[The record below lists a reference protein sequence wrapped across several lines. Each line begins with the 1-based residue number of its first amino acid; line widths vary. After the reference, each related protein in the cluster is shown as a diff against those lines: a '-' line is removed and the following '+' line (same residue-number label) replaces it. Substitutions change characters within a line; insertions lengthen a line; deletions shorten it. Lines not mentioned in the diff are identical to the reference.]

1 MIHHSP
7 ANRYIDREKSWLA
20 FNARVLQ
27 EAADETVPLLDRL
40 RFLGIFSNN
49 FDEFFR
55 VRYAA
60 IRRLSL
66 EGITS
71 EELPSSYS
79 ASELLGEITEIVIEQ
94 QSESLRI
101 LSNIE
106 KELEKENI
114 FMLNETQMNREQE
127 LFVKDF
133 FIQKV
138 GPELVTIILND
149 LEEFPILK
157 DTAGYLAVKMVM
169 KTKLPDA
176 DGFINPQK
184 IRYALLEMP
193 RTIGRF
199 IILPSSSEKQ
209 YIIMLDDVI
218 RFNLDSVF
226 NIFKYESIS
235 AHMIKIT
242 RDAQLE
248 LDSDQ
253 SKSLMEKISVGVK
266 DRRIGEPVRFVYDVA
281 IGADTLEYFI
291 THLKIDTTDSIIPGG
306 RYHNR
311 RDYMDFPTLGR
322 NDLVYQRNAPLPVN
336 GLSLEGSI
344 LQKIKKKDYMVYAPY
359 QSYSYVIKFL
369 REAALDP
376 KVVAIKVTLYRLARN
391 SQIISSLINAAKNG
405 KKVTVQIELQAR
417 FDEAS
422 NITYAEQMQTEG
434 INLIFGVKG
443 LKVHSKICLVERMEG
458 GKLKRYGFVST
469 GNLNESTAKV
479 YTDITVF
486 TAHPQIMKEV
496 GRIFD
501 FFDVNYRVHRYKH
514 LIVSPHYTRNKFNKL
529 IDREILNA
537 IAGKEAYIKLKMN
550 SLTDYRMIDKLYEAS
565 REGVK
570 VQLVIRGM
578 CCLIP
583 GVPGM
588 SENIEAISIVDNYL
602 EHPRIYI
609 FSNNGDPDIYISS
622 ADFMTRN
629 LDSRVEVSCPIY
641 DEEIKKELLDTF
653 EIGWK
658 GNVKAR
664 LHSENLENK
673 YRKRSNAKPFRAQL
687 ETYKYFRDKLEVIY
701 ETVEPEKSSS
711 ETQHTEDT
719 TAAED
724 TESTILY
731 DTSSESDL

>member
-7 ANRYIDREKSWLA
+7 VNRYIDREKSWLA

-27 EAADETVPLLDRL
+27 EAGDDKVPLLDRL

-60 IRRLSL
+60 IRRLKL
-66 EGITS
+66 EGQTGEKILGGIT
-71 EELPSSYS
+71 
-79 ASELLGEITEIVIEQ
+79 AQKLLTEITDIVIEQ

-101 LSNIE
+101 LSVIE

-114 FMLNETQMNREQE
+114 FMVNETQLTKEQE
-127 LFVKDF
+127 IYVKDF

-138 GPELVTIILND
+138 SPELVTIILND
-149 LEEFPILK
+149 LDEFPLLK
-157 DTAGYLAVKMVM
+157 DTSGYLAVKLV
-169 KTKLPDA
+169 
-176 DGFINPQK
+176 ISQK
-184 IRYALLEMP
+184 GASDIDEAGGEVRYAVIEIP
-193 RTIGRF
+193 KTINRF
-199 IILPSSSEKQ
+199 VILPSNTEKQ

-218 RFNLDSVF
+218 RLNLHSIF

-248 LDSDQ
+248 IDSDQ
-253 SKSLMEKISVGVK
+253 SKSLMEKISTSVK
-266 DRRIGEPVRFVYDVA
+266 ERRIGEPVRFVYDQA
-281 IGADTLEYFI
+281 IGKDTLEFFL
-291 THLKIDTTDSIIPGG
+291 TRMEIDSSDSIIPGG

-311 RDYMDFPTLGR
+311 RDYMSFPNLGR
-322 NDLVYQRNAPLPVN
+322 QDLVYRQNVPLPVP

-344 LQKIKKKDYMVYAPY
+344 LHKIRQKDYLLNAPY
-359 QSYSYVIKFL
+359 QSFSYVIKFL

-376 KVVAIKVTLYRLARN
+376 KVTSISITLYRLAKN

-422 NITYAEQMQTEG
+422 NISYAEQMQTEG

-443 LKVHSKICLVERMEG
+443 LKVHSKICVVERVENNRI
-458 GKLKRYGFVST
+458 KRYGFIST
-469 GNLNESTAKV
+469 GNFNESTAKV
-479 YTDITVF
+479 YTDVTLF
-486 TAHPQIMKEV
+486 TSHQQILKETQ
-496 GRIFD
+496 RIFE
-501 FFDVNYRVHRYKH
+501 FFEVNYRVHRYKH
-514 LIVSPHYTRNKFNKL
+514 LFVSPHYTRSKFFKL

-537 IAGKEAYIKLKMN
+537 IGGKEAYIKLKMN
-550 SLTDYRMIDKLYEAS
+550 SLTDYKMIDKLYEAS

-570 VQLVIRGM
+570 IQLIIRGI

-602 EHPRIYI
+602 EHSRVYI
-609 FSNNGDPDIYISS
+609 FANCGDPEIFISS

-629 LDSRVEVSCPIY
+629 LDARVEVTCPIY
-641 DEEIKKELLDTF
+641 DPEIKQEMLETF

-658 GNVKAR
+658 ANVKAR

-673 YRKRSNAKPFRAQL
+673 YRKRPDEKPFRAQL
-687 ETYKYFRDKLEVIY
+687 ETYNYYRNKLDVIY
-701 ETVEPEKSSS
+701 E
-711 ETQHTEDT
+711 Q
-719 TAAED
+719 
-724 TESTILY
+724 L
-731 DTSSESDL
+731 